1 MKRWILVII
10 VLVVILLFIIYFV
23 TTYILKKP
31 FYSREIIVKTEIPAQ
46 KYIDSGQP
54 LVFSGVIKEINN
66 NTLKID
72 SYWYDPI
79 EKTYQVIPVNVTLNP
94 QDKILRYYTDNKG
107 KIQTKE
113 LSLSDLKI
121 GDFIF
126 YSAKENK
133 KTIRVVPLLLSQ
145 KK

>member
-1 MKRWILVII
+1 
-10 VLVVILLFIIYFV
+10 
-23 TTYILKKP
+23 LKKP
-31 FYSREIIVKTEIPAQ
+31 IYSREIIVKTEIPAQ
-46 KYIDSGQP
+46 KYIESGQP

-79 EKTYQVIPVNVTLNP
+79 ERTYQVIPVNVTLNT
-94 QDKILRYYTDNKG
+94 QDKILLYYTDNKG

-113 LSLSDLKI
+113 ISLSDLKI
-121 GDFIF
+121 GDFMF
-126 YSAKENK
+126 YSAKENI
-133 KTIRVVPLLLSQ
+133 KTIRVVPSLPQ